1 MPRKPNYQF
10 EKRQKEL
17 DRKARK
23 EEKLW
28 RREERATDGDNA
40 DNADNADPAGAGPS
54 TGGTHASERTGGM
67 PASD

>member
-23 EEKLW
+23 EEKL
-28 RREERATDGDNA
+28 RRRQERGADADPGTPGEAMPMPDGTGVTDGTR
-40 DNADNADPAGAGPS
+40 S
-54 TGGTHASERTGGM
+54 M
-67 PASD
+67 PTSDH

>member
-23 EEKLW
+23 EEKL
-28 RREERATDGDNA
+28 RRRQERPADGD
-40 DNADNADPAGAGPS
+40 DADPAGAGP
-54 TGGTHASERTGGM
+54 TLDGTDASDGTRGM
-67 PASD
+67 PASDR

>member
-23 EEKLW
+23 EEKL
-28 RREERATDGDNA
+28 RRRVDRAADGEPDEPSS
-40 DNADNADPAGAGPS
+40 DGPAPDAND
-54 TGGTHASERTGGM
+54 GTRVM
-67 PASD
+67 PASEPR

>member
-23 EEKLW
+23 EEKL
-28 RREERATDGDNA
+28 RRRQERTTDADAADPGGGAPPADGTHSSERA
-40 DNADNADPAGAGPS
+40 
-54 TGGTHASERTGGM
+54 GGM
-67 PASD
+67 PASDA

>member
-23 EEKLW
+23 EEKL
-28 RREERATDGDNA
+28 RRRL
-40 DNADNADPAGAGPS
+40 
-54 TGGTHASERTGGM
+54 ERTPDAEAAEPASDATPDGNANDGTRVM
-67 PASD
+67 PASNRRG

>member
-23 EEKLW
+23 EEKRQ
-28 RREERATDGDNA
+28 RRQERAA
-40 DNADNADPAGAGPS
+40 DANDADPAGAGP
-54 TGGTHASERTGGM
+54 TPAGTDASDTTHGV
-67 PASD
+67 PASDR

>member
-23 EEKLW
+23 EEKL
-28 RREERATDGDNA
+28 RRRQERAIDGDP
-40 DNADNADPAGAGPS
+40 ADPAGSGRPADDTP
-54 TGGTHASERTGGM
+54 ASERPEDT
-67 PASD
+67 PTSDS

>member
-23 EEKLW
+23 EEKL
-28 RREERATDGDNA
+28 RRRQERATDAPG
-40 DNADNADPAGAGPS
+40 PAGAGQTPD
-54 TGGTHASERTGGM
+54 GTDASDGARGT
-67 PASD
+67 PASDR

>member
-23 EEKLW
+23 EEKL
-28 RREERATDGDNA
+28 RRRLERAPDA
-40 DNADNADPAGAGPS
+40 DAA
-54 TGGTHASERTGGM
+54 E
-67 PASD
+67 PASDRPTADGNANDGTRVTPASDRRG

>member
-23 EEKLW
+23 EEKL
-28 RREERATDGDNA
+28 RRRLERAEDTEA
-40 DNADNADPAGAGPS
+40 A
-54 TGGTHASERTGGM
+54 E
-67 PASD
+67 PASDGPTPDGDANDGTRALPVSEPR

>member
-23 EEKLW
+23 EEKL
-28 RREERATDGDNA
+28 RRRQERATD
-40 DNADNADPAGAGPS
+40 ADNADPAGAGPPAD
-54 TGGTHASERTGGM
+54 GTHASERTGGM
-67 PASD
+67 PASDS

>member
-23 EEKLW
+23 EEKL
-28 RREERATDGDNA
+28 RRRQ
-40 DNADNADPAGAGPS
+40 
-54 TGGTHASERTGGM
+54 ERTGDADAIDPSGAEPTPGGTDASDGTRGV
-67 PASD
+67 PASDR

>member
-23 EEKLW
+23 EEKL
-28 RREERATDGDNA
+28 RRRQERATDA
-40 DNADNADPAGAGPS
+40 DAPGPAGAGQTPD
-54 TGGTHASERTGGM
+54 GTDASDGARGT
-67 PASD
+67 PASDR